1 MGKPN
6 PDRDE
11 ELPLE
16 QPPEA
21 FGETPR
27 SDPAE
32 MTGTGASPEIP
43 PLDNRAH
50 VLGSEFQK
58 RPVENFSP
66 RPLSRVPWPGDFSW
80 ATAPPAGQSEN
91 LAIPQGGV

>member
-16 QPPEA
+16 QSPEA

-27 SDPAE
+27 SDPVE
-32 MTGTGASPEIP
+32 MTGTGVAAGDIVAS
-43 PLDNRAH
+43 N
-50 VLGSEFQK
+50 Q
-58 RPVENFSP
+58 SP
-66 RPLSRVPWPGDFSW
+66 RPGLRV
-80 ATAPPAGQSEN
+80 SEM
-91 LAIPQGGV
+91 AE